1 MPEKRKAPKGCYW
14 RGDTLWGRITVQN
27 REIRFSLRTDDA
39 KVAEG
44 RRKARHDRE
53 IAAAH
58 FGDQR
63 VTWEDAVLAWGEHI
77 AAQAKPSTV
86 KRYAVSLKQLEPH
99 LLGCYLDEID
109 KRMVSDI
116 VRHRRAG
123 RATNA
128 TIRRDLT
135 ALSSVLSYCEEEG
148 WRDDNPAL
156 SRMRRIKER
165 RDPIVLPEPE
175 HIAAV
180 VARAPGLFARLIE
193 TALATGCRQAELVT
207 LERRQVDYTRR
218 QISLYR
224 TKTSRPR
231 VIDMLGAYDLLRSAP
246 VNMRSPVVF
255 WHGRGEPYRNVASRF
270 AAIVRAAQKAAQK
283 KGREFRPFRFHDLRH
298 RFAVD
303 YLKNGGNI
311 YDLRDHL
318 GHSSVKVT
326 ELYLAYLTPDEA
338 RTAKHGPGTKT
349 GTAITVSEDKSLS
362 GKAE

>member
-1 MPEKRKAPKGCYW
+1 MSEKRKAPKGCYW
-14 RGDTLWGRITVQN
+14 RGDTLWGRITVQG

-44 RRKARHDRE
+44 RCKARQDRE
-53 IAAAH
+53 VAAAH

-63 VTWEDAVLAWGEHI
+63 FTWEDAVLAWGEHI
-77 AAQAKPSTV
+77 TAQAKPSTV

-109 KRMVSDI
+109 KRLVGEI
-116 VRHRRAG
+116 IRHRRAA

-156 SRMRRIKER
+156 SRMRRVKER

-180 VARAPGLFARLIE
+180 VARAPGMFARLIE
-193 TALATGCRQAELVT
+193 AALATGCRQNEIVT
-207 LERRQVDYTRR
+207 LERRQLDFARR
-218 QISLYR
+218 QVSLYR

-231 VIDMLGAYDLLRSAP
+231 VIDMLGAYDLLRSGP

-255 WHGRGEPYRNVASRF
+255 WHGQGEPYRNVSSRF
-270 AAIVRAAQKAAQK
+270 AALVRAAQKAAQQ

-298 RFAVD
+298 RFAVE
-303 YLKNGGNI
+303 YLKGGGNI
-311 YDLRDHL
+311 YDLQQHL

-326 ELYLAYLTPDEA
+326 EAYLAYLTPEEA
-338 RTAKHGPGTKT
+338 MSAKHGTGTKT
-349 GTAITVSEDKSLS
+349 GTEITVRVTKELS
-362 GKAE
+362 GQGD